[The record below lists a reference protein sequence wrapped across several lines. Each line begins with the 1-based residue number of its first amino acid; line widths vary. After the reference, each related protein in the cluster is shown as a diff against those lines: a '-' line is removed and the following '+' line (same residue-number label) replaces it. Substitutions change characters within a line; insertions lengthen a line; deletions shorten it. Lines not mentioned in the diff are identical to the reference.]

1 MGKYDN
7 LSKEEL
13 LKIVEKQDEE
23 LRRKKYG
30 LVWEK
35 EREPEKVVIECAK
48 NLPVLDA
55 VDDKTITTDATDDN
69 ILIEG
74 DNYHALSVLCYTHK
88 EKIDVIYIDPPYNT
102 GNKDFVYNDRYV
114 DKDDKY
120 RHSKWLNF
128 MEKRLLLAK
137 KLLKETGAIFISIDD
152 NEMAQLKLLCDS
164 VFGEENHI
172 GTLIWEKKKKG
183 SFLSGLITNIKEY
196 VLVYSKESAKFSGL
210 IGEITG
216 KTETYPCVNPG
227 NNIGIRVFPKGIV
240 SKYKQ
245 KNFTKK
251 AGETIS
257 AGNMSLELLSDL
269 IVQNGILAED
279 VEVKSEWRYSQDAI
293 DEYARKGELYLT
305 NKLYFRRV
313 VNDERFKR
321 LKDILPRVEYEEIF
335 ELQNEL
341 INELLEDGLDSKDV
355 FELRSKID
363 KMLNQNNFDF
373 DENNLFADGWASNE
387 DGDDELRDF
396 FGNKF
401 FEYPKPSKL
410 ISKLLASVR
419 NKNALILD
427 FMAGSGTTA
436 QAVLQLNKKDGGNR
450 RFILCT
456 NNENGICENVTY
468 PRLSKVINGYQKRG
482 DGEWVEG
489 LGGNLRYFKTSLLP
503 KSKSPKQLKAQLTKQ
518 CVEMLC
524 VKENIFNAH
533 KQTKSYKL
541 FISNDGSRLLGVYFD
556 TSMAAF
562 EGFLDELRGFG
573 GQKAV
578 YVFSDSGKVDGSL
591 FAGVKNCRIEEIPQK
606 ILDVYKRLV
615 KLNVP
620 SDPETI
626 FIDFEKA
633 RKRVFEEKDKDDG
646 ARVLRVVLEKVMEK
660 IASQSGVNIN
670 DFGELSRLNDHLKQK
685 DIITKVLWEEN
696 KTYIAI
702 GNSASHGDYDEYEM
716 KQVENFYKHI
726 QNLIDKYIG

>member
-102 GNKDFVYNDRYV
+102 GQDDFKYNDKYV
-114 DKDDKY
+114 DKEDKY

-137 KLLKETGAIFISIDD
+137 ELLKETGVIFISIDD

-164 VFGEENHI
+164 VFGEENFI
-172 GTLIWEKKKKG
+172 GLSPRIVKKG
-183 SFLSGLITNIKEY
+183 
-196 VLVYSKESAKFSGL
+196 
-210 IGEITG
+210 G
-216 KTETYPCVNPG
+216 K
-227 NNIGIRVFPKGIV
+227 
-240 SKYKQ
+240 
-245 KNFTKK
+245 
-251 AGETIS
+251 S
-257 AGNMSLELLSDL
+257 AGNYSKNHDYILMYFKTAKGELLSLEHTDKGFKNKDEFVEERGL
-269 IVQNGILAED
+269 YKLNQTLDYDSIQYSKSLDYTIIYKDMEIRPGGSSEAEMLERQKENPD
-279 VEVKSEWRYSQDAI
+279 RDWCWRWS
-293 DEYARKGELYLT
+293 KELYDFGLNNGFIVVKEYK
-305 NKLYFRRV
+305 NKPPRIYTKTYQNAV
-313 VNDERFKR
+313 ISEDENGEYIVE
-321 LKDILPRVEYEEIF
+321 ILPRTKPMASIEFIDNAYS
-335 ELQNEL
+335 ND
-341 INELLEDGLDSKDV
+341 NAKK
-355 FELRSKID
+355 ELRKIFG
-363 KMLNQNNFDF
+363 KGKVAFD
-373 DENNLFADGWASNE
+373 
-387 DGDDELRDF
+387 
-396 FGNKF
+396 
-401 FEYPKPSKL
+401 YPKPIEL
-410 ISKLLASVR
+410 IKQLLRYSAKNNSV
-419 NKNALILD
+419 ILD
-427 FMAGSGTTA
+427 FFAGSGTTG
-436 QAVLQLNKKDGGNR
+436 QAVFELNKEDSKNLK
-450 RFILCT
+450 FILCT
-456 NNENGICENVTY
+456 NNENNICENITY
-468 PRLSKVINGYQKRG
+468 KRLKKLST
-482 DGEWVEG
+482 
-489 LGGNLRYFKTSLLP
+489 NLRYFKTSLLS
-503 KSKSPKQLKAQLTKQ
+503 KSKSPKQLKVQLTKQ

-533 KQTKSYKL
+533 KQTKSYKI
-541 FISNDGSRLLGVYFD
+541 FVSNDGSRLLGVYFD

-646 ARVLRVVLEKVMEK
+646 ARVLRVVLEKVTEK
-660 IASQSGVNIN
+660 IASQNGVNISI
-670 DFGELSRLNDHLKQK
+670 FGDLSRLNDHLKNEG
-685 DIITKVLWEEN
+685 IIDKVLWEEN

-702 GNSASHGDYDEYEM
+702 GNSAAHGDYEEYDM
-716 KQVENFYKHI
+716 KQVENFYRHI
-726 QNLIDKYIG
+726 QNLLDKHIG